1 MDWLAKLLYGS
12 KDNPRRSSI
21 EFSLLY
27 EYIFVNNRVFIDSSN
42 PEQVN
47 DVTYIK
53 HHEQLPCFCSL
64 VFVSFWIALFCGLVL
79 PNFHYVPKGLTIMNH
94 QGNDTDFVAERAM
107 NILKELEIIGP
118 KVVGSYAN
126 ENLTVQLLLNKLINI
141 KESLHKDLFNMEI
154 DQQIVSG
161 AYIHWQ
167 MVNMYQGVQNV
178 VVKFSSKNST
188 SESALLINSHFD
200 SKPGS
205 PGSGDDGVMVVTM
218 LEALRVLSTT
228 RETLRHTIIFLFN
241 GAEENPLQASHGFI
255 TQHKWAKYC
264 KAVINLDCA
273 GSGNREILFQTGP
286 NHPWLIKYYSQHV
299 KRPFATTMA
308 EEIFQANLL
317 PSDTDFRIFRD
328 FGKIPG
334 LDLAHTYNGYVYHTA
349 FDRTNVISLGSI
361 QNTGNNLISLIRA
374 LGNAYELDNP
384 SLYAKGHTIFYDFLG
399 FFLINYSATDGLKI
413 NFCTSVLTIIL
424 VGISI
429 WRMAAVVSIS
439 MSSAVSY
446 FTFVVFLQITA
457 FISANILT
465 ILTAATLDLINH
477 SMSWFSNK
485 WLVIGLYI
493 CPTLFGLILPTLLHI
508 HYKYS
513 VSTFKNNI
521 IDTITVNKNNF
532 YNFHDV
538 YVLIIIAYFW
548 AITVL
553 IGQIMPF
560 LYFSYVTVI
569 FLFTLIPMMG
579 RYGTAL
585 NPDIVIGSLCCFG
598 TLLAG
603 GFLIHLF
610 HFFRRTK
617 LLVTFI
623 LIVYFVF
630 LIIATTPVGFPYRS
644 KTNVD
649 RVNFLHVY
657 RIFYDYAGNI
667 SLNDSGYYFD
677 FQDRNAERPM
687 KSFIDLNSMKSIDE
701 DCKRYMM
708 CGLPLFNHRMYAARK
723 YGKWFPTYNS
733 TQILPLPSLRLIEK
747 YNITDLTLRYEFEL
761 EGPSHMSIFIQPF
774 DYASISNWSFL
785 KEKLLRWQP
794 PYHIYFSYGID
805 RSPLKFYLNLTVS
818 VILLTDN
825 ILNLFHDL
833 LVVKLE

>member
-1 MDWLAKLLYGS
+1 MKAPGLDHITGKMIKLLPD
-12 KDNPRRSSI
+12 K
-21 EFSLLY
+21 
-27 EYIFVNNRVFIDSSN
+27 VFIDSSN

-264 KAVINLDCA
+264 KAVINLDSA

-439 MSSAVSY
+439 M
-446 FTFVVFLQITA
+446 T
-457 FISANILT
+457 
-465 ILTAATLDLINH
+465 
-477 SMSWFSNK
+477 
-485 WLVIGLYI
+485 
-493 CPTLFGLILPTLLHI
+493 
-508 HYKYS
+508 
-513 VSTFKNNI
+513 
-521 IDTITVNKNNF
+521 
-532 YNFHDV
+532 
-538 YVLIIIAYFW
+538 YFW

-687 KSFIDLNSMKSIDE
+687 KSFIDLSSMKSIDE

-805 RSPLKFYLNLTVS
+805 RSPLKFYLNLTAKNGT
-818 VILLTDN
+818 IDENTP
-825 ILNLFHDL
+825 LFELGVAAHYISYEHKREEN
-833 LVVKLE
+833 VTAFIGKFPKYVHAMEWPSIYERYIF